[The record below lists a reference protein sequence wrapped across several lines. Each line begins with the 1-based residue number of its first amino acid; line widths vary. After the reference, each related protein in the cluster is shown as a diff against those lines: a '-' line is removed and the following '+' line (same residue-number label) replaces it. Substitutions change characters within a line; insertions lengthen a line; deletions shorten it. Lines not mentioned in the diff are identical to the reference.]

1 MKHCFINLS
10 FFFFLFSFF
19 ENIISLSFYAKVCI
33 KKNFPLKTTRLD
45 LSHIHCY
52 DHILRDFRKP
62 WPSCPFRITPCW
74 NLWATG
80 RNMCVQVTRPHF
92 LSKKKKNY
100 TTTLNCYT
108 FFFWYNWIVILYYS
122 QIFKKKHITK
132 MNLFLQRIN
141 YRQMYLFLQKVCI
154 IKLNS
159 LQVKE

>member
-1 MKHCFINLS
+1 MIITHNNKKNFKKNDSPIPILMKHCFILLS
-10 FFFFLFSFF
+10 SSFFLFSFF

-33 KKNFPLKTTRLD
+33 KFFFPLKTTRLD

-92 LSKKKKNY
+92 LIKKKK
-100 TTTLNCYT
+100 
-108 FFFWYNWIVILYYS
+108 
-122 QIFKKKHITK
+122 IT
-132 MNLFLQRIN
+132 QPH
-141 YRQMYLFLQKVCI
+141 
-154 IKLNS
+154 
-159 LQVKE
+159 